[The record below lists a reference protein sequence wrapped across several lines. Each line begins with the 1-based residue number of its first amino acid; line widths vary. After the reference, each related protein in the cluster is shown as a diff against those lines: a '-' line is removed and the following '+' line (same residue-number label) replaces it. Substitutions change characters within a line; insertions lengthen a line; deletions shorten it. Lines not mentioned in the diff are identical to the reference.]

1 MPIDWFTVVAQI
13 INFLILVWLL
23 ERFLYK
29 PILDG
34 IDAREN
40 KISRILSSAETKKKD
55 AEALE
60 NQYKEKLSNIDAE
73 RSAIIELAE
82 SEAQKSAS
90 TAMQNAKEQ
99 ADAFAIKRTAA
110 LNTEIQTLQNDV
122 INKSVKEVFAL
133 SRKVI
138 SELSDQQLQDKM
150 FDKLLSHLK
159 ALNEEQHTG
168 LHRAIQNNQGRA
180 KVRSIAPLSQAQC
193 EHLKACLQDL
203 LIEQAPQQATEQASG
218 DILTITLNLEVD
230 PQLIA
235 GLELAFDGW
244 KLSWSANETLSA
256 LQREVEISLN
266 AQNQENGT
274 SMPVDTEHRSLS
286 ASN

>member
-1 MPIDWFTVVAQI
+1 MPIDWFTVIAQI

-23 ERFLYK
+23 KRFLYK

-34 IDAREN
+34 IDAREH
-40 KISRILSSAETKKKD
+40 KISRVISSAETKKKN

-60 NQYKEKLSNIDAE
+60 NQYKDKLTNIDAE
-73 RSAIIELAE
+73 RSAIIKLAKE
-82 SEAQKSAS
+82 EAQKAHLA
-90 TAMQNAKEQ
+90 AMQNAKVQ

-159 ALNEEQHTG
+159 ALNAERHVG
-168 LHRAIQNNQGRA
+168 LNQAIQNNQGHA

-193 EHLKACLQDL
+193 ERLKAYLQGL
-203 LIEQAPQQATEQASG
+203 LTEQTSG
-218 DILTITLNLEVD
+218 ESLTITLDLEVD

-235 GLELAFDGW
+235 GLELAFGGW
-244 KLSWSANETLSA
+244 KLSWSANETLNA
-256 LQREVEISLN
+256 LQREVEMSLDV
-266 AQNQENGT
+266 QYQENGT
-274 SMPVDTEHRSLS
+274 SMPVDNEHHSLS
-286 ASN
+286 ASS

>member
-1 MPIDWFTVVAQI
+1 MPIDWFTVIAQI

-23 ERFLYK
+23 KRFLYK

-34 IDAREN
+34 IDAREH
-40 KISRILSSAETKKKD
+40 KISRVISSAESKKKN

-60 NQYKEKLSNIDAE
+60 NQYKEKLTNIDAE
-73 RSAIIELAE
+73 RSAIIELAKE
-82 SEAQKSAS
+82 EAQKAHLA
-90 TAMQNAKEQ
+90 AMQNAKVQ

-150 FDKLLSHLK
+150 FDKLLSYLK
-159 ALNEEQHTG
+159 ALNEEQHIK
-168 LHRAIQNNQGRA
+168 LCRAIKDNQGHA
-180 KVRSIAPLSQAQC
+180 KVRSITPLSQPQC
-193 EHLKACLQDL
+193 ERLKACLYDL
-203 LIEQAPQQATEQASG
+203 LTEPASV
-218 DILTITLNLEVD
+218 DSLTITLDLEVD

-235 GLELAFDGW
+235 GLDLGFGGW
-244 KLSWSANETLSA
+244 KLSWSANETLGA
-256 LQREVEISLN
+256 LQREVEKSVD

-274 SMPVDTEHRSLS
+274 SRHVDNEKNSLN
-286 ASN
+286 ASS

>member
-1 MPIDWFTVVAQI
+1 MPIDWFTVIAQI

-23 ERFLYK
+23 KRFLYK

-40 KISRILSSAETKKKD
+40 KISRVLSSAETKKKN
-55 AEALE
+55 AETLE
-60 NQYKEKLSNIDAE
+60 NQYNEKLTNIDAE
-73 RSAIIELAE
+73 RSAIIKLAKE
-82 SEAQKSAS
+82 EAQKAHIA
-90 TAMQNAKEQ
+90 AMQNAKVQ

-110 LNTEIQTLQNDV
+110 LNTEIQTLQNEV

-159 ALNEEQHTG
+159 ALNEERHVG
-168 LHRAIQNNQGRA
+168 LNQAIQNNQGHA
-180 KVRSIAPLSQAQC
+180 KVRSIAPLSQVQC
-193 EHLKACLQDL
+193 ERLKAYLQGL
-203 LIEQAPQQATEQASG
+203 LTEQTSG
-218 DILTITLNLEVD
+218 ESLTIALDLEVD

-235 GLELAFDGW
+235 GLALSFGGW
-244 KLSWSANETLSA
+244 KLSWSANETLNA
-256 LQREVEISLN
+256 LQREVEMSLDV
-266 AQNQENGT
+266 QYQENGT
-274 SMPVDTEHRSLS
+274 SMPVDNEHHSLS
-286 ASN
+286 ASS

>member
-23 ERFLYK
+23 KRFLYK

-159 ALNEEQHTG
+159 ALNEEQHIG
-168 LHRAIQNNQGRA
+168 LYRAIKDNQGHA
-180 KVRSIAPLSQAQC
+180 KVRSITPLSQPQC
-193 EHLKACLQDL
+193 ERLKACLYDL
-203 LIEQAPQQATEQASG
+203 LTEQASG